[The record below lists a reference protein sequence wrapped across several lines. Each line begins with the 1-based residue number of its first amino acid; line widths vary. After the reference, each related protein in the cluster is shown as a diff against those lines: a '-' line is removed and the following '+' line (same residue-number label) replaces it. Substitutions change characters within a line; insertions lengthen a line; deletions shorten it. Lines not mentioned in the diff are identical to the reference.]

1 MKSFLKFLVFVLLL
15 ALAISLIYVWQGK
28 QPGPAQV
35 KVEKFTPADK
45 PSLDLNSVDVLQRL
59 DEEYTKVADAVVPS
73 VVSITTT
80 KTVSRR
86 MPVDP
91 LELFFGRRFSDE
103 SPAQQKVTS
112 LGSGVIVS
120 KEGHIVTNNHVLNGT
135 DDVTVQLS
143 DGRQSKA
150 KIVGTDGQIDL
161 AVLKIDLQDLTPLP
175 IGDSDKVRVGQ
186 IVMAI
191 GNPFGL
197 DESVSQGIISAK
209 DRRAMNDSQVE
220 FFQTDTAIN
229 PGNSGGP
236 LVNIRGEVIGINTAI
251 YSESGGNQGIGFAI
265 PSNVVRAAMNSIIS
279 KGRVIR
285 GYLGVGIQPVTSDIA
300 EQFKLTSARGAL
312 VTDVTPGS
320 PAEKA
325 GIIRGDVIRKVNGYE
340 VRDTVALVN
349 RIAEAD
355 IGANLSIDLVRD
367 GVTKTVTAQV
377 VEQPADLVARLNRN
391 QSGNQ
396 NAPDP
401 LGSSPNASFAGI
413 EVQNLTQRLRTE
425 ANVPANVNGVIVTR
439 VDPASP
445 AAQALRSGDVI
456 EQINRQPVSNVDE
469 FQSIVGQLDP
479 DRPVLVGMARNR
491 QRSFVIIQPN

>member
-15 ALAISLIYVWQGK
+15 ALAISLIYVWQAK
-28 QPGPAQV
+28 QPGQPQV

-45 PSLDLNSVDVLQRL
+45 SSLDLDAVDVLQRL
-59 DEEYTKVADAVVPS
+59 NDEYAKVVNAVIPS

-86 MPVDP
+86 MPIDP
-91 LELFFGRRFSDE
+91 LELFFGRRFSDDN
-103 SPAQQKVTS
+103 PAQQKVTS

-143 DGRQSKA
+143 DGREAKA
-150 KIVGTDGQIDL
+150 KIVGTDGQIDI
-161 AVLKIDLQDLTPLP
+161 AVLKIDLPNLPPLA

-209 DRRAMNDSQVE
+209 DRPAVNDSQVE

-265 PSNVVRAAMNSIIS
+265 PSNVVRAAVNSIIS

-285 GYLGVGIQPVTSDIA
+285 GYLGVAIQPVTKDIA
-300 EQFKLTSARGAL
+300 EQFKLDSAHGAL

-325 GIIRGDVIRKVNGYE
+325 GIIRGDVIRKVNGYDIK
-340 VRDTVALVN
+340 DTISLVN

-355 IGANLSIDLVRD
+355 VGSNLMIDLIRD
-367 GVTKTVTAQV
+367 GAAKAVTAQIT
-377 VEQPADLVARLNRN
+377 EQPADLVARMNRK
-391 QSGNQ
+391 QSVPAPPRTSE
-396 NAPDP
+396 NA
-401 LGSSPNASFAGI
+401 LFAGI
-413 EVQNLTQRLRTE
+413 EVQNLTQQLRAE
-425 ANVPANVNGVIVTR
+425 AKVPSNVNGVIVTS
-439 VDPASP
+439 VDPNSSV
-445 AAQALRSGDVI
+445 AQQVKPGDVI
-456 EQINRQPVSNVDE
+456 EQINRQPIGNVDE
-469 FQSIVGQLDP
+469 FERVVGQLDP
-479 DRPVLVGMARNR
+479 DRPVMVGLARNR

>member
-28 QPGPAQV
+28 QPGQAQV

-186 IVMAI
+186 IAMAT

-340 VRDTVALVN
+340 VKDTVALVN

-391 QSGNQ
+391 QS
-396 NAPDP
+396 APDP
-401 LGSSPNASFAGI
+401 LGSSQNASFAGI
-413 EVQNLTQRLRTE
+413 EVQNLTPRLRAE

-439 VDPASP
+439 VDPSSA

-469 FQSIVGQLDP
+469 FQSIVGRLDP
-479 DRPVLVGMARNR
+479 DRPVMVGMARNR

>member
-15 ALAISLIYVWQGK
+15 ALAISLIYVWQGR
-28 QPGPAQV
+28 QPTQAQV
-35 KVEKFTPADK
+35 KAEKFTPADK

-59 DEEYTKVADAVVPS
+59 DEEYTKVANAVVPS

-86 MPVDP
+86 MPIDP

-103 SPAQQKVTS
+103 NPAQQKVTS

-143 DGRQSKA
+143 DGRQAKA

-161 AVLKIDLQDLTPLP
+161 AVLKIDLENLIPLP

-265 PSNVVRAAMNSIIS
+265 PSNVVRSAMNSIIG
-279 KGRVIR
+279 KGRVVR
-285 GYLGVGIQPVTSDIA
+285 GYLGVGIQPVTNDIA
-300 EQFKLTSARGAL
+300 EQFKLNSARGAL

-340 VRDTVALVN
+340 VKDTVALVN
-349 RIAEAD
+349 RIAETE
-355 IGANLSIDLVRD
+355 IGSNLTIDLVRD
-367 GVTKTVTAQV
+367 GAAKTVTAQV
-377 VEQPADLVARLNRN
+377 VEQPADLVGRLNRN
-391 QSGNQ
+391 QSSPDPSGASQ
-396 NAPDP
+396 NAV
-401 LGSSPNASFAGI
+401 FAGI
-413 EVQNLTQRLRTE
+413 EVQNLTERLRAE
-425 ANVPANVNGVIVTR
+425 AKVPPNVNGVIVTQ
-439 VDPASP
+439 VDPNST
-445 AAQALRSGDVI
+445 AAQELRPGDVI

-469 FQSIVGQLDP
+469 FQSVVGQLDP
-479 DRPVLVGMARNR
+479 DRPVMVGMARSR

>member
-15 ALAISLIYVWQGK
+15 ALAISLIYVWQGR
-28 QPGPAQV
+28 QPGQAQV

-59 DEEYTKVADAVVPS
+59 DEEYTKVANAVVPS

-103 SPAQQKVTS
+103 SPQQKVTS

-150 KIVGTDGQIDL
+150 KIIGTDGRIDL
-161 AVLKIDLQDLTPLP
+161 AVLKIDLENLTPLP

-265 PSNVVRAAMNSIIS
+265 PSNVVRAAMNSIIA

-285 GYLGVGIQPVTSDIA
+285 GYLGVGIQPVTPDIA
-300 EQFKLTSARGAL
+300 EQFKLNSARGAL

-340 VRDTVALVN
+340 VKDTVALVN
-349 RIAEAD
+349 RIAESD
-355 IGANLSIDLVRD
+355 IGSNLTIDLVRD
-367 GVTKTVTAQV
+367 GESKTVMAQV
-377 VEQPADLVARLNRN
+377 IEQPADLAARLNRN
-391 QSGNQ
+391 Q

-401 LGSSPNASFAGI
+401 SPNSQNAVFAGI
-413 EVQNLTQRLRTE
+413 EVKNLTPQLRSQ
-425 ANVPANVNGVIVTR
+425 ANVPASVNGVIVTR
-439 VDPASP
+439 VDPSSGV
-445 AAQALRSGDVI
+445 AQELRPGDVI
-456 EQINRQPVSNVDE
+456 EQINRQPVANVDE
-469 FQSIVGQLDP
+469 FQSMVSRLDP
-479 DRPVLVGMARNR
+479 DRPVMVGMARNR

>member
-1 MKSFLKFLVFVLLL
+1 MKSFLKFLVFVLFL
-15 ALAISLIYVWQGK
+15 ALGISLIYVWQGK
-28 QPGPAQV
+28 QPGQAQV
-35 KVEKFTPADK
+35 KIEKFTPADK
-45 PSLDLNSVDVLQRL
+45 PRLDLDSVDVLQRL
-59 DEEYTKVADAVVPS
+59 DDEYTKVVTAVVPS

-80 KTVSRR
+80 KTLTRR
-86 MPVDP
+86 MPIDP
-91 LELFFGRRFSDE
+91 LELFFGRRFSDD

-135 DDVTVQLS
+135 DDITVQLS
-143 DGRQSKA
+143 DGREEKA

-161 AVLKIDLQDLTPLP
+161 AVLKIDLPNLIPLP

-265 PSNVVRAAMNSIIS
+265 PSNVVKAAMKSIIS

-285 GYLGVGIQPVTSDIA
+285 GYLGVGIQPVTKDIA
-300 EQFKLTSARGAL
+300 EQFKLDSARGAL

-340 VRDTVALVN
+340 VKDTISLVN
-349 RIAEAD
+349 RISEAD
-355 IGANLSIDLVRD
+355 IGSNLTIDLIRD
-367 GVTKTVTAQV
+367 GRAKSVTAQIT
-377 VEQPADLVARLNRN
+377 EQPADLMARMNRN
-391 QSGNQ
+391 QNDPGRPGRSE
-396 NAPDP
+396 NA
-401 LGSSPNASFAGI
+401 LFAGI
-413 EVQNLTQRLRTE
+413 EVQNLTPQLREE
-425 ANVPANVNGVIVTR
+425 AKVPPNVNGVIVTS
-439 VDPASP
+439 VDPDSP
-445 AAQALRSGDVI
+445 VAQQVKPGDVI
-456 EQINRQPVSNVDE
+456 EQINRQPVSNVAE
-469 FQSIVGQLDP
+469 FEAIVGQLDS
-479 DRPVLVGMARNR
+479 DRPVMVGLARNR

>member
-28 QPGPAQV
+28 QPAPAQV
-35 KVEKFTPADK
+35 RVEKFTPADK
-45 PSLDLNSVDVLQRL
+45 PTLDLNSVDVLQRL

-103 SPAQQKVTS
+103 NPAQQKVTS
-112 LGSGVIVS
+112 LGSG
-120 KEGHIVTNNHVLNGT
+120 
-135 DDVTVQLS
+135 
-143 DGRQSKA
+143 
-150 KIVGTDGQIDL
+150 GQIDL
-161 AVLKIDLQDLTPLP
+161 AVLKIDLENLTPLP

-285 GYLGVGIQPVTSDIA
+285 GYLGVGIQPVTADIA

-325 GIIRGDVIRKVNGYE
+325 GIIR
-340 VRDTVALVN
+340 
-349 RIAEAD
+349 
-355 IGANLSIDLVRD
+355 
-367 GVTKTVTAQV
+367 
-377 VEQPADLVARLNRN
+377 
-391 QSGNQ
+391 
-396 NAPDP
+396 
-401 LGSSPNASFAGI
+401 
-413 EVQNLTQRLRTE
+413 
-425 ANVPANVNGVIVTR
+425 
-439 VDPASP
+439 
-445 AAQALRSGDVI
+445 
-456 EQINRQPVSNVDE
+456 
-469 FQSIVGQLDP
+469 
-479 DRPVLVGMARNR
+479 
-491 QRSFVIIQPN
+491 

>member
-15 ALAISLIYVWQGK
+15 ALAISLIYVWQGR

-59 DEEYTKVADAVVPS
+59 DEEYTKVANAVVPS

-103 SPAQQKVTS
+103 SPQQKVTS

-150 KIVGTDGQIDL
+150 KIVGSDGQIDL
-161 AVLKIDLQDLTPLP
+161 AVLKIDLENLTPLP

-285 GYLGVGIQPVTSDIA
+285 GYLGVGIQPVTTDIA
-300 EQFKLTSARGAL
+300 EQFKLNSARGAL

-340 VRDTVALVN
+340 VKDTVALVN
-349 RIAEAD
+349 RIAESD
-355 IGANLSIDLVRD
+355 IGSNLTIDLVRD
-367 GVTKTVTAQV
+367 GESKTVMAQV
-377 VEQPADLVARLNRN
+377 IEQPADLAARLNRN
-391 QSGNQ
+391 Q

-401 LGSSPNASFAGI
+401 SPNSQNAVFAGI
-413 EVQNLTQRLRTE
+413 EVKNLTPQLRSQ

-439 VDPASP
+439 VDPSSGV
-445 AAQALRSGDVI
+445 AQELRPGDVI
-456 EQINRQPVSNVDE
+456 EQINRQPVANVDE
-469 FQSIVGQLDP
+469 FQSLVSRLDP
-479 DRPVLVGMARNR
+479 DRPVMVGMARNR

>member
-15 ALAISLIYVWQGK
+15 ALAISLIYVWQGR

-45 PSLDLNSVDVLQRL
+45 PSLDLSSVDVLQRL
-59 DEEYTKVADAVVPS
+59 DEEYTKVANAVVPS

-80 KTVSRR
+80 KTVARR
-86 MPVDP
+86 MPIDP
-91 LELFFGRRFSDE
+91 LELFFGRRFSDDN
-103 SPAQQKVTS
+103 SAQQKVTS

-161 AVLKIDLQDLTPLP
+161 AVLKIDLENLTPLP

-236 LVNIRGEVIGINTAI
+236 LVNIQGEVIGINTAI

-265 PSNVVRAAMNSIIS
+265 PSNVVRSAMNSIIA

-285 GYLGVGIQPVTSDIA
+285 GYLGVGIQSVTADIA
-300 EQFKLTSARGAL
+300 EQFKLNNARGAL

-340 VRDTVALVN
+340 VKDTVALVN
-349 RIAEAD
+349 RIADAD
-355 IGANLSIDLVRD
+355 IGSNLTIDLVRD
-367 GVTKTVTAQV
+367 GEPKTVTAQV
-377 VEQPADLVARLNRN
+377 VEQPVDLVARLKRN
-391 QSGNQ
+391 QNSPDPSGDSQ
-396 NAPDP
+396 NA
-401 LGSSPNASFAGI
+401 LFAGI
-413 EVQNLTQRLRTE
+413 EVRNLTQRLRTE
-425 ANVPANVNGVIVTR
+425 ANVPPNVNGVIVTR
-439 VDPASP
+439 C
-445 AAQALRSGDVI
+445 
-456 EQINRQPVSNVDE
+456 
-469 FQSIVGQLDP
+469 
-479 DRPVLVGMARNR
+479 
-491 QRSFVIIQPN
+491 

>member
-15 ALAISLIYVWQGK
+15 ALTISLIYVWQAK

-59 DEEYTKVADAVVPS
+59 DEEYTKVTAAVVPS

-80 KTVSRR
+80 RTVTRR
-86 MPVDP
+86 MPIDP
-91 LELFFGRRFSDE
+91 LELFFGRRFPDQ
-103 SPAQQKVTS
+103 AQQKVTS

-135 DDVTVQLS
+135 SDVTVQLN
-143 DGRQSKA
+143 DGREAKA
-150 KIVGTDGQIDL
+150 KIVGTDAQIDL
-161 AVLKIDLQDLTPLP
+161 AVLKIDLPNLSPLSL
-175 IGDSDKVRVGQ
+175 GDSDKVKVGQ

-197 DESVSQGIISAK
+197 EESVSQGIISAK
-209 DRRAMNDSQVE
+209 NRRAMNDSQVE

-236 LVNIRGEVIGINTAI
+236 LVNIRGEVIGINSAI

-265 PSNVVRAAMNSIIS
+265 PSNIVKAAMGSIIS

-285 GYLGVGIQPVTSDIA
+285 GYLGVAIQSVTKEIA
-300 EQFKLTSARGAL
+300 EQFKLDSVRGAL

-325 GIIRGDVIRKVNGYE
+325 GIIRGDVIRKVNDYD
-340 VRDTVALVN
+340 VKDTISLVN

-355 IGANLSIDLVRD
+355 VGSSLRIDLVRD
-367 GVTKTVTAQV
+367 GAAKSVLAQV
-377 VEQPADLVARLNRN
+377 AEQPADLVARLNRN
-391 QSGNQ
+391 QS
-396 NAPDP
+396 DP
-401 LGSSPNASFAGI
+401 GQSEESQRGLFAGI
-413 EVQNLTQRLRTE
+413 QVQNLTQKLRVE
-425 ANVPANVNGVIVTR
+425 ANVPATVNGVIVTG
-439 VDPASP
+439 VDPSSP
-445 AAQALRSGDVI
+445 VAQQIRPGDVI
-456 EQINRQPVSNVDE
+456 EQINRRPVPDVNE
-469 FQSIVGQLDP
+469 FESVVSQLDQ
-479 DRPVLVGMARNR
+479 DNPVMVGIARNR
-491 QRSFVIIQPN
+491 QRSFIVIQPN

>member
-1 MKSFLKFLVFVLLL
+1 MKSFLKFLVFVFLL
-15 ALAISLIYVWQGK
+15 ALAISLIYVWQGR
-28 QPGPAQV
+28 QPGQAQV

-45 PSLDLNSVDVLQRL
+45 SSLDLNSVDVLQRL
-59 DEEYTKVADAVVPS
+59 DEEYTKVANAVVPS

-103 SPAQQKVTS
+103 SPQQKVTS

-161 AVLKIDLQDLTPLP
+161 AVLKIDLDNLTPLP

-209 DRRAMNDSQVE
+209 DRRAMNDSQLE

-251 YSESGGNQGIGFAI
+251 YSESGGNQGIGLAI

-285 GYLGVGIQPVTSDIA
+285 VYLGVGIQPVTTDIA
-300 EQFKLTSARGAL
+300 EQFKLKSARGAL

-340 VRDTVALVN
+340 VKDTVALVN
-349 RIAEAD
+349 RIAETE
-355 IGANLSIDLVRD
+355 IGSNLTIDLVRD
-367 GVTKTVTAQV
+367 GAAKTVTAQV

-391 QSGNQ
+391 QSPPGPTGASQ
-396 NAPDP
+396 NAV
-401 LGSSPNASFAGI
+401 FAG
-413 EVQNLTQRLRTE
+413 
-425 ANVPANVNGVIVTR
+425 
-439 VDPASP
+439 
-445 AAQALRSGDVI
+445 
-456 EQINRQPVSNVDE
+456 
-469 FQSIVGQLDP
+469 
-479 DRPVLVGMARNR
+479 
-491 QRSFVIIQPN
+491 

>member
-15 ALAISLIYVWQGK
+15 ALAISLIYVWQAK
-28 QPGPAQV
+28 QPGQAQV

-45 PSLDLNSVDVLQRL
+45 SSLDLNSVDVLQRL
-59 DEEYTKVADAVVPS
+59 DEEYTKVANAVVPS
-73 VVSITTT
+73 VVSISTT

-86 MPVDP
+86 MPIDP
-91 LELFFGRRFSDE
+91 LELFFGKRFSEDN
-103 SPAQQKVTS
+103 PAQQKVTS

-150 KIVGTDGQIDL
+150 KIIGTDGQIDL
-161 AVLKIDLQDLTPLP
+161 AVLKIDLGNLTPLP

-265 PSNVVRAAMNSIIS
+265 PSNVVRSAVNSIIS

-300 EQFKLTSARGAL
+300 EQFKLSSARGAL

-340 VRDTVALVN
+340 VKDTIALVN

-355 IGANLSIDLVRD
+355 IGANLTIDLVRD
-367 GVTKTVTAQV
+367 GDTKTVTAQV
-377 VEQPADLVARLNRN
+377 IEQPADLVARLNRK
-391 QSGNQ
+391 QTP
-396 NAPDP
+396 PDP
-401 LGSSPNASFAGI
+401 SGSSQSTLFGGI
-413 EVQNLTQRLRTE
+413 EVRHLTQRLRTE
-425 ANVPANVNGVIVTR
+425 ANVPANVNGVIVTS
-439 VDPASP
+439 VDPSSA
-445 AAQALRSGDVI
+445 AAQALRPGDVI
-456 EQINRQPVSNVDE
+456 EQIDREPVSNVDE
-469 FQSIVGQLDP
+469 FQSVVGQLDP
-479 DRPVLVGMARNR
+479 ERPVMVGIARNR

>member
-1 MKSFLKFLVFVLLL
+1 MKSFLKFLFFVLLL
-15 ALAISLIYVWQGK
+15 ALAISLIYVWQGR
-28 QPGPAQV
+28 QPGQAQV

-59 DEEYTKVADAVVPS
+59 DEEYTKVANAVVPS

-103 SPAQQKVTS
+103 SPQQNVTP

-143 DGRQSKA
+143 DGRQSRA

-161 AVLKIDLQDLTPLP
+161 AVLKIDLENLTPLP

-209 DRRAMNDSQVE
+209 DRRAMNDRQLE
-220 FFQTDTAIN
+220 FCQTDTAIN

-265 PSNVVRAAMNSIIS
+265 PSNVVRPAMNSIIS

-285 GYLGVGIQPVTSDIA
+285 GYLGVGIQPVTPDIA
-300 EQFKLTSARGAL
+300 EQFKLNSARGAL

-340 VRDTVALVN
+340 VKDTVALVN
-349 RIAEAD
+349 RIAESD
-355 IGANLSIDLVRD
+355 IGSNLTIDLVRD
-367 GVTKTVTAQV
+367 GESKTVMAQV
-377 VEQPADLVARLNRN
+377 IEQPADLAARLNRN
-391 QSGNQ
+391 Q

-401 LGSSPNASFAGI
+401 SPNSQNAVFAGI
-413 EVQNLTQRLRTE
+413 EVKNLTPQLRSQ
-425 ANVPANVNGVIVTR
+425 ANVPASVNGVIVTR
-439 VDPASP
+439 VDPSSGV
-445 AAQALRSGDVI
+445 AQELRPGDVI
-456 EQINRQPVSNVDE
+456 EQINRQPVANVDE
-469 FQSIVGQLDP
+469 FQSLISRLDP
-479 DRPVLVGMARNR
+479 DRPVMVGMARNR

>member
-28 QPGPAQV
+28 QPGQAQV

-45 PSLDLNSVDVLQRL
+45 PSLELDSVDVLQRL
-59 DEEYTKVADAVVPS
+59 DEEYTKVTAAVVPS

-80 KTVSRR
+80 RTVTRR
-86 MPVDP
+86 MPIDP
-91 LELFFGRRFSDE
+91 LELFFGRSFSDLN
-103 SPAQQKVTS
+103 PAQQKVTS

-135 DDVTVQLS
+135 NDVTVQLN
-143 DGRQSKA
+143 DGREAKA
-150 KIVGTDGQIDL
+150 KIVGTDAQIDL
-161 AVLKIDLQDLTPLP
+161 AVLKIDLTNLTPLSL
-175 IGDSDKVRVGQ
+175 GDSDKVKVGQ

-197 DESVSQGIISAK
+197 EESVSQGIISAK

-236 LVNIRGEVIGINTAI
+236 LVNIRGEVIGINSAI

-265 PSNVVRAAMNSIIS
+265 PSNVVRAAMNSISS

-285 GYLGVGIQPVTSDIA
+285 GYLGVGIQPVTADIA
-300 EQFKLTSARGAL
+300 EQFKLNSARGAL
-312 VTDVTPGS
+312 VTDITPGS

-340 VRDTVALVN
+340 VKDTIALVN

-355 IGANLSIDLVRD
+355 IGSKLTIDLVRD
-367 GVTKTVTAQV
+367 GATKTVSAKV

-391 QSGNQ
+391 QGDGGQSEESQG
-396 NAPDP
+396 PV
-401 LGSSPNASFAGI
+401 FAGVQ
-413 EVQNLTQRLRTE
+413 VQNLTQKLRSE
-425 ANVPANVNGVIVTR
+425 ANVPSTINGVIVTG
-439 VDPASP
+439 VDP
-445 AAQALRSGDVI
+445 
-456 EQINRQPVSNVDE
+456 
-469 FQSIVGQLDP
+469 
-479 DRPVLVGMARNR
+479 
-491 QRSFVIIQPN
+491 

>member
-15 ALAISLIYVWQGK
+15 ALAISLIYVWQAK
-28 QPGPAQV
+28 QPGQPQV
-35 KVEKFTPADK
+35 KVEKFTPADRS
-45 PSLDLNSVDVLQRL
+45 SLDLDAVDVLQRL
-59 DEEYTKVADAVVPS
+59 NDEYTKVVNAVIPS

-86 MPVDP
+86 MPIDP
-91 LELFFGRRFSDE
+91 LELFFGRRFSDDN
-103 SPAQQKVTS
+103 PAQQKVTS

-143 DGRQSKA
+143 DGRESKA
-150 KIVGTDGQIDL
+150 KIVGTDGQIDI
-161 AVLKIDLQDLTPLP
+161 AVLKIDLPNLIPLP

-186 IVMAI
+186 VVMAI

-209 DRRAMNDSQVE
+209 DRRAMNDSRVE

-285 GYLGVGIQPVTSDIA
+285 GYLGVGIQPVTADIA
-300 EQFKLTSARGAL
+300 EQFKLNSARGAL

-340 VRDTVALVN
+340 VRDTIALVN
-349 RIAEAD
+349 RISEAD
-355 IGANLSIDLVRD
+355 IGSSLTIDLVR
-367 GVTKTVTAQV
+367 GGRATRVTGQIT
-377 VEQPADLVARLNRN
+377 EQPADLVARINR
-391 QSGNQ
+391 NQ
-396 NAPDP
+396 NAPGRP
-401 LGSSPNASFAGI
+401 GRPENALFAGI
-413 EVQNLTQRLRTE
+413 EVRNLTQQLREE
-425 ANVPANVNGVIVTR
+425 AKVPPSVNGVIV
-439 VDPASP
+439 
-445 AAQALRSGDVI
+445 
-456 EQINRQPVSNVDE
+456 
-469 FQSIVGQLDP
+469 
-479 DRPVLVGMARNR
+479 
-491 QRSFVIIQPN
+491 

>member
-15 ALAISLIYVWQGK
+15 ALAISLIYVWQGR
-28 QPGPAQV
+28 QPGPTQV

-59 DEEYTKVADAVVPS
+59 DEEYTKVANAVVPS

-91 LELFFGRRFSDE
+91 LELFFGRRFSDDN
-103 SPAQQKVTS
+103 PAQQKVTS

-143 DGRQSKA
+143 DGRQAKA
-150 KIVGTDGQIDL
+150 KIVGSDGQIDL
-161 AVLKIDLQDLTPLP
+161 AVLKIDLENLTPLP

-265 PSNVVRAAMNSIIS
+265 PSNVVRSAMNSIIG

-285 GYLGVGIQPVTSDIA
+285 GYLGVGIQPVTADIA
-300 EQFKLTSARGAL
+300 EQFKLNSARGAL

-340 VRDTVALVN
+340 VKDTVALVN
-349 RIAEAD
+349 RIAETN
-355 IGANLSIDLVRD
+355 IGSNLTIDLVRD
-367 GVTKTVTAQV
+367 GVAKTVTAQV

-391 QSGNQ
+391 QNSPDPAGGSQ
-396 NAPDP
+396 NAV
-401 LGSSPNASFAGI
+401 FAGI
-413 EVQNLTQRLRTE
+413 EVQNLTERLRTE
-425 ANVPANVNGVIVTR
+425 AKVPPNVNGVIVTR
-439 VDPASP
+439 VDPNST
-445 AAQALRSGDVI
+445 AAQELRPGDVI

-469 FQSIVGQLDP
+469 FQSVVGQLDP
-479 DRPVLVGMARNR
+479 DRPVMVGMARSR

>member
-1 MKSFLKFLVFVLLL
+1 
-15 ALAISLIYVWQGK
+15 
-28 QPGPAQV
+28 
-35 KVEKFTPADK
+35 
-45 PSLDLNSVDVLQRL
+45 
-59 DEEYTKVADAVVPS
+59 
-73 VVSITTT
+73 
-80 KTVSRR
+80 
-86 MPVDP
+86 
-91 LELFFGRRFSDE
+91 
-103 SPAQQKVTS
+103 
-112 LGSGVIVS
+112 
-120 KEGHIVTNNHVLNGT
+120 
-135 DDVTVQLS
+135 LS

-150 KIVGTDGQIDL
+150 KIVGTDGQLDL
-161 AVLKIDLQDLTPLP
+161 AVLKIDLENLTPLP

-209 DRRAMNDSQVE
+209 DRRAMNDSQLE

-265 PSNVVRAAMNSIIS
+265 PSNLVRAAMNSIIS

-285 GYLGVGIQPVTSDIA
+285 GYLGVGIQAVTVDIA
-300 EQFKLTSARGAL
+300 EQFKLNNARGAL

-340 VRDTVALVN
+340 VKDTITLVN

-355 IGANLSIDLVRD
+355 IGSNLTIDLVRD
-367 GVTKTVTAQV
+367 GETKTVSAKV
-377 VEQPADLVARLNRN
+377 VEQPADLTARLNRN
-391 QSGNQ
+391 QNQPDPDPSGGSQ
-396 NAPDP
+396 NAVF
-401 LGSSPNASFAGI
+401 SGI
-413 EVQNLTQRLRTE
+413 EVQNLTPRLRTE
-425 ANVPANVNGVIVTR
+425 ANVPPNVNGVIVIR
-439 VDPASP
+439 VDPSSP
-445 AAQALRSGDVI
+445 VAQQLKPGDVI
-456 EQINRQPVSNVDE
+456 EQINRQPVANVDD
-469 FQSIVGQLDP
+469 FQSVIGQLDP
-479 DRPVLVGMARNR
+479 DRPVMVGMARNR

>member
-15 ALAISLIYVWQGK
+15 ALAISLIYVWEAK
-28 QPGPAQV
+28 QPGQSQV
-35 KVEKFTPADK
+35 KIEKFTPADR

-59 DEEYTKVADAVVPS
+59 DEEYTKVTAAVVPS

-80 KTVSRR
+80 RTVARR
-86 MPVDP
+86 MPIDP
-91 LELFFGRRFSDE
+91 LELFFGHRFSDLN
-103 SPAQQKVTS
+103 PAQQKVTS

-135 DDVTVQLS
+135 NDVTVQLN
-143 DGRQSKA
+143 DGREAKA
-150 KIVGTDGQIDL
+150 KIVGADAQIDL
-161 AVLKIDLQDLTPLP
+161 AVLKIDLPNLSPLSL
-175 IGDSDKVRVGQ
+175 GDSDKVKVGQ

-197 DESVSQGIISAK
+197 EESVSQGIISAK

-236 LVNIRGEVIGINTAI
+236 LVNIRGEVIGINSAI

-265 PSNVVRAAMNSIIS
+265 PSNVVKAAMSSIIS

-285 GYLGVGIQPVTSDIA
+285 GYLGVGIQAVTKEIA
-300 EQFKLTSARGAL
+300 EQFKLDSVRGAL

-325 GIIRGDVIRKVNGYE
+325 GIIRGDVIRKVNDYD
-340 VRDTVALVN
+340 VKDTISLVN

-355 IGANLSIDLVRD
+355 VGSSLKIDIVRD
-367 GVTKTVTAQV
+367 GEPKSVTALV
-377 VEQPADLVARLNRN
+377 AEQPADLVARLNRN
-391 QSGNQ
+391 Q
-396 NAPDP
+396 
-401 LGSSPNASFAGI
+401 GSSGQSEEAQGAIFAGVQ
-413 EVQNLTQRLRTE
+413 VQNLTQKLRSE
-425 ANVPANVNGVIVTR
+425 ANVPSTVNGVIVTG
-439 VDPASP
+439 VDPGSP
-445 AAQALRSGDVI
+445 VAQQIRPGDVI
-456 EQINRQPVSNVDE
+456 EQINRQSVPNVTE
-469 FQSIVGQLDP
+469 FQSIVSQLDQ
-479 DRPVLVGMARNR
+479 DRPVMVGLARNR

>member
-15 ALAISLIYVWQGK
+15 ALAISLIYVWQGR
-28 QPGPAQV
+28 QPGQAQV

-59 DEEYTKVADAVVPS
+59 DEEYTKVANAVVPS

-86 MPVDP
+86 MPIDP
-91 LELFFGRRFSDE
+91 LELFFGRRFSDQN
-103 SPAQQKVTS
+103 PAQQKVTS

-143 DGRQSKA
+143 DGRQAKA

-161 AVLKIDLQDLTPLP
+161 AVLKIDLENLTPLP

-197 DESVSQGIISAK
+197 DESVSHGIISAK
-209 DRRAMNDSQVE
+209 DRRAMNDSQVD
-220 FFQTDTAIN
+220 FFQPDTAIN

-265 PSNVVRAAMNSIIS
+265 PSNVVRSAMNSIIG
-279 KGRVIR
+279 KGRVVR
-285 GYLGVGIQPVTSDIA
+285 GYLGVGIQPVTMDIA
-300 EQFKLTSARGAL
+300 EQFKLSSARGAL

-340 VRDTVALVN
+340 VKDSVALVN
-349 RIAEAD
+349 RIAETE
-355 IGANLSIDLVRD
+355 IGSNLTIDLVRD
-367 GVTKTVTAQV
+367 GAAKTVTAQV

-391 QSGNQ
+391 QSSPDPSGGSQ
-396 NAPDP
+396 NAV
-401 LGSSPNASFAGI
+401 FAGI
-413 EVQNLTQRLRTE
+413 EVQNLTERLRAE
-425 ANVPANVNGVIVTR
+425 AKVPPNVNGVIVTR
-439 VDPASP
+439 VDPNSA
-445 AAQALRSGDVI
+445 AAQELRPGDVI

-469 FQSIVGQLDP
+469 FQSVVGQLDP
-479 DRPVLVGMARNR
+479 DRPVMVGMARSR